1 MNPITDEFYIYSS
14 GQGAPTRGFVEG
26 FLGVEHP
33 FFANWLLQSGIAY
46 SISNSLNRSGTF
58 IQGADAG
65 SADQYD
71 YNFKVRTQQLMAQ
84 AKFMHLYQNKFYP
97 YLLLGLGASFNNSS
111 NYSTS
116 VPPFLTF
123 TRQYADNQSHS
134 LAYRVGL
141 GVDVDIASHLRLGVA
156 YRFTGL
162 GKINLGTATIDHT
175 YVPETL
181 SQSNVYA
188 NEAQVQLTYI
198 I

>member
-1 MNPITDEFYIYSS
+1 MLVNADGILTTPQWHPVLGLGGGSSSIGNLNRSQTIPIMNPITDEFYIYSS
-14 GQGAPTRGFVEG
+14 GKGTPTRGFIEG

-46 SISNSLNRSGTF
+46 SILNSLNRSGTF

-71 YNFKVRTQQLMAQ
+71 YNFKIRTQQLMAQ
-84 AKFMHLYQNKFYP
+84 AKFMHSYQNKFYP
-97 YLLLGLGASFNNSS
+97 YLLLGLGASFNNSY

-141 GVDVDIASHLRLGVA
+141 GAMA
-156 YRFTGL
+156 
-162 GKINLGTATIDHT
+162 
-175 YVPETL
+175 L
-181 SQSNVYA
+181 S
-188 NEAQVQLTYI
+188 
-198 I
+198 